1 MSTLTWLG
9 NRLRQWLSWQ
19 FLPGT
24 RLLTIQPYRITV
36 KRKIMK
42 YFEFRN
48 GLNNKI
54 IEICKINN
62 IKATMAVDGSG
73 LYMNE
78 ADYAKLCGIEPKARI
93 ILTPK
98 PQPRLDIFPA
108 KRPMKSFKPIRATTP
123 AKFLRC
129 RKANKKKDTDS
140 PEKIAKENALLREK
154 EGAPECA
161 RDLCMSRDDEKTWY
175 SMFLVDWQN
184 SHPDLCTSTDWYER
198 NKSQIELDSKEY
210 KKLYRLFEE
219 SPKIKVERDDLG
231 CFVLF
236 TGVKYQDEMKYF
248 LFDDK
253 AVNICRQNKIRIK
266 LAKDDGSRS
275 LVFGIR
281 EEDYNRL
288 FGDVKPTVY
297 EFEEPTEVKGIHG
310 TTVEE
315 FLAKVKASKKYW
327 CDSSGLPYFFFPR
340 EKVENEYET
349 IRLAEGAPPEAAKV
363 NFFEIERNFTLN
375 WFLPEWQNKHPELCQ
390 NKDWYIINK
399 DKIESDYTNWKE
411 NKYSLYLFN
420 LEKRNKQ
427 GKDGFIIMVTIPI
440 VIFDLYLLW
449 PLIKMIFGY
458 IGFLLSLPF
467 VFLFSM
473 DSAGPQEFA
482 MGFFFS
488 FALFIAIVAFL
499 LNLFR

>member
-1 MSTLTWLG
+1 ME
-9 NRLRQWLSWQ
+9 
-19 FLPGT
+19 
-24 RLLTIQPYRITV
+24 Y
-36 KRKIMK
+36 
-42 YFEFRN
+42 EFRY
-48 GLNNKI
+48 GIDNKI
-54 IEICKINN
+54 IELCRLWN
-62 IKATMAVDGSG
+62 IKIEIHPDSSSLSMS
-73 LYMNE
+73 E
-78 ADYAKLCGIEPKARI
+78 ADYAKLCNIMPKARI
-93 ILTPK
+93 ILGPK
-98 PQPRLDIFPA
+98 PVPVKPS
-108 KRPMKSFKPIRATTP
+108 KPKSTKPLKPIRATTP
-123 AKFLRC
+123 AKFLA
-129 RKANKKKDTDS
+129 RKKMSGKKKDMDS
-140 PEKIAKENALLREK
+140 PEKLAKEYALLREK

-184 SHPDLCTSTDWYER
+184 SNPALCYTLDWYER
-198 NKSQIELDSKEY
+198 NKVLIDRDCEEY
-210 KKLYRLFEE
+210 KKLYRLFGK
-219 SPKIKVERDDLG
+219 SPKVKVENNGLG

-236 TGVKYQDEMKYF
+236 TRVKYPDEMIYF
-248 LFDDK
+248 LFDDR
-253 AVNICRQNKIRIK
+253 AVNICRQNKIQIK
-266 LAKDDGSRS
+266 LVKNDESCS

-281 EEDYNRL
+281 KEDYNRL
-288 FGDVKPTVY
+288 FGDIKPTVY

-327 CDSSGLPYFFFPR
+327 CNSSGLPYFFFSR

-349 IRLAEGAPPEAAKV
+349 IRLVEGAPPGAAKV

-390 NKDWYIINK
+390 SKDWYIVNK
-399 DKIESDYTNWKE
+399 DKIENDYTNWKE
-411 NKYSLYLFN
+411 NKLSLYLFN

-427 GKDGFIIMVTIPI
+427 GKEGFIIMVTIPL
-440 VIFDLYLLW
+440 VIFAQYLLW
-449 PLIKMIFGY
+449 PLTKAIFGY

-467 VFLFSM
+467 VFFFSM
-473 DSAGPQEFA
+473 DSAGPQELA

>member
-1 MSTLTWLG
+1 ME
-9 NRLRQWLSWQ
+9 
-19 FLPGT
+19 
-24 RLLTIQPYRITV
+24 Y
-36 KRKIMK
+36 
-42 YFEFRN
+42 EFRYGIDN
-48 GLNNKI
+48 RVIALCGMY
-54 IEICKINN
+54 N
-62 IKATMAVDGSG
+62 IKIETHMDSSS
-73 LYMNE
+73 LSMSE
-78 ADYAKLCGIEPKARI
+78 ADYAKLCNIMPKARI
-93 ILTPK
+93 ILVPK
-98 PQPRLDIFPA
+98 SIPV
-108 KRPMKSFKPIRATTP
+108 KTFKPRQV
-123 AKFLRC
+123 K
-129 RKANKKKDTDS
+129 
-140 PEKIAKENALLREK
+140 
-154 EGAPECA
+154 
-161 RDLCMSRDDEKTWY
+161 
-175 SMFLVDWQN
+175 SMPL
-184 SHPDLCTSTDWYER
+184 
-198 NKSQIELDSKEY
+198 
-210 KKLYRLFEE
+210 
-219 SPKIKVERDDLG
+219 
-231 CFVLF
+231 
-236 TGVKYQDEMKYF
+236 
-248 LFDDK
+248 
-253 AVNICRQNKIRIK
+253 
-266 LAKDDGSRS
+266 
-275 LVFGIR
+275 
-281 EEDYNRL
+281 
-288 FGDVKPTVY
+288 KP
-297 EFEEPTEVKGIHG
+297 IHG

-440 VIFDLYLLW
+440 VIFALYLLW

>member
-1 MSTLTWLG
+1 
-9 NRLRQWLSWQ
+9 
-19 FLPGT
+19 
-24 RLLTIQPYRITV
+24 
-36 KRKIMK
+36 
-42 YFEFRN
+42 
-48 GLNNKI
+48 
-54 IEICKINN
+54 
-62 IKATMAVDGSG
+62 MAVDGSG

-140 PEKIAKENALLREK
+140 PEKIAKEYALLREK

-236 TGVKYQDEMKYF
+236 TRVKYQDEMKYF

-266 LAKDDGSRS
+266 LVKDDGSRS

-315 FLAKVKASKKYW
+315 FLTKVKASKKYW
-327 CDSSGLPYFFFPR
+327 WCDSQGVPKWNSSR
-340 EKVENEYET
+340 VEVENEYKK
-349 IRLAEGAPPEAAKV
+349 IRHAEGAPPEG
-363 NFFEIERNFTLN
+363 NDIRFIELEKNYTLA
-375 WFLPEWQNKHPELCQ
+375 WFLPEWQNNHPELCQ
-390 NKDWYIINK
+390 NKDWYTVNKVIIEQEYEFWK
-399 DKIESDYTNWKE
+399 IDKYRNYLYYEKKE
-411 NKYSLYLFN
+411 NEKFTIICCAIFGIPLYALVGYS
-420 LEKRNKQ
+420 
-427 GKDGFIIMVTIPI
+427 
-440 VIFDLYLLW
+440 LW

>member
-1 MSTLTWLG
+1 MH
-9 NRLRQWLSWQ
+9 
-19 FLPGT
+19 P
-24 RLLTIQPYRITV
+24 
-36 KRKIMK
+36 
-42 YFEFRN
+42 
-48 GLNNKI
+48 
-54 IEICKINN
+54 
-62 IKATMAVDGSG
+62 DGSS
-73 LYMNE
+73 LSMSE
-78 ADYAKLCGIEPKARI
+78 ADYAKLCNIMPRARI
-93 ILTPK
+93 ILVPK
-98 PQPRLDIFPA
+98 PVPVKPS
-108 KRPMKSFKPIRATTP
+108 KPKSTKPLKPIRATSP
-123 AKFLRC
+123 AKFLA
-129 RKANKKKDTDS
+129 RKKMSSKRKDTNS
-140 PEKIAKENALLREK
+140 PEKLAREYALLREK

-219 SPKIKVERDDLG
+219 SPKIKVEKDDLR

-236 TGVKYQDEMKYF
+236 TRVKYPDEMKYF

-266 LAKDDGSRS
+266 LVKDDGSRS

-288 FGDVKPTVY
+288 FGDIKPTVY
-297 EFEEPTEVKGIHG
+297 KFEEPTEIKGIHG

-327 CDSSGLPYFFFPR
+327 WCDSQGVPKWNSSR
-340 EKVENEYET
+340 VEVENEYKK
-349 IRLAEGAPPEAAKV
+349 IRHAEGAPPEG
-363 NFFEIERNFTLN
+363 NDIRFIELEKNYTLA
-375 WFLPEWQNKHPELCQ
+375 WFLPEWQNNHPGLCQ
-390 NKDWYIINK
+390 NIDWYITNK
-399 DKIESDYTNWKE
+399 GRIKREYRIWRES
-411 NKYSLYLFN
+411 KYQQYLYD
-420 LEKRNKQ
+420 EKKRDDEFTVVVHAII
-427 GKDGFIIMVTIPI
+427 GVPIIGFAG
-440 VIFDLYLLW
+440 YLLW
-449 PLIKMIFGY
+449 PLIKFIFGY

-473 DSAGPQEFA
+473 DTAGPQEFA

>member
-1 MSTLTWLG
+1 MHMDSSSLSMS
-9 NRLRQWLSWQ
+9 
-19 FLPGT
+19 
-24 RLLTIQPYRITV
+24 
-36 KRKIMK
+36 
-42 YFEFRN
+42 
-48 GLNNKI
+48 
-54 IEICKINN
+54 
-62 IKATMAVDGSG
+62 
-73 LYMNE
+73 E
-78 ADYAKLCGIEPKARI
+78 ADYAKLCNILPQAKI
-93 ILTPK
+93 ILGPK
-98 PQPRLDIFPA
+98 PVPIKPS
-108 KRPMKSFKPIRATTP
+108 KPKSTKPLKPIRATSP
-123 AKFLRC
+123 AKFLA
-129 RKANKKKDTDS
+129 RKKMSSKRKDTNS
-140 PEKIAKENALLREK
+140 PEKLAREYALLREK

-219 SPKIKVERDDLG
+219 SPKIKVEKDDLR

-236 TGVKYQDEMKYF
+236 TRVKYPDEMKYF

-266 LAKDDGSRS
+266 LVKDDGSRS

-288 FGDVKPTVY
+288 FGDIKPTVY
-297 EFEEPTEVKGIHG
+297 KFEEPTEIKGIHG

-327 CDSSGLPYFFFPR
+327 CDSSGLPYFFFSR

-390 NKDWYIINK
+390 SKDWYIANK
-399 DKIESDYTNWKE
+399 NIIECEYEYWRES
-411 NKYSLYLFN
+411 KYQEYLSYIRKKADEGVVAGQ
-420 LEKRNKQ
+420 LAI
-427 GKDGFIIMVTIPI
+427 GIPMLGFVG
-440 VIFDLYLLW
+440 YLLW
-449 PLIKMIFGY
+449 PLIKFIFGY

>member
-1 MSTLTWLG
+1 M
-9 NRLRQWLSWQ
+9 
-19 FLPGT
+19 
-24 RLLTIQPYRITV
+24 Y
-36 KRKIMK
+36 
-42 YFEFRN
+42 
-48 GLNNKI
+48 
-54 IEICKINN
+54 N
-62 IKATMAVDGSG
+62 IKIEMHMDSSS
-73 LYMNE
+73 LSMSE
-78 ADYAKLCGIEPKARI
+78 ADYAKLCNILPQAKI
-93 ILTPK
+93 ILGPK
-98 PQPRLDIFPA
+98 PVPIKPS
-108 KRPMKSFKPIRATTP
+108 KPKSTKPLKPIRATSP
-123 AKFLRC
+123 AKFLA
-129 RKANKKKDTDS
+129 RKKMSSKRKDTNS
-140 PEKIAKENALLREK
+140 PEKLAREYALLREK

-184 SHPDLCTSTDWYER
+184 SNPALCYTLDWYER
-198 NKSQIELDSKEY
+198 NKVLIDRDCEEY
-210 KKLYRLFEE
+210 KKLY
-219 SPKIKVERDDLG
+219 
-231 CFVLF
+231 
-236 TGVKYQDEMKYF
+236 Q
-248 LFDDK
+248 
-253 AVNICRQNKIRIK
+253 
-266 LAKDDGSRS
+266 
-275 LVFGIR
+275 
-281 EEDYNRL
+281 L
-288 FGDVKPTVY
+288 FGNCY
-297 EFEEPTEVKGIHG
+297 IHG

-327 CDSSGLPYFFFPR
+327 CDSSGLPYFFFSR

-427 GKDGFIIMVTIPI
+427 GKDGFIIMVGIPMLG
-440 VIFDLYLLW
+440 FAGYLLW
-449 PLIKMIFGY
+449 PLIKFIFGY

-467 VFLFSM
+467 VFFFSM
-473 DSAGPQEFA
+473 DSAGPQELA